1 MAANQERTLKVSFA
15 GDATNLTDVIQVVR
29 NNFEG
34 VDTVIKSVSTTLD
47 NTGKKMVANVE
58 LVAKSLEHL
67 EELKGKAAAG
77 IVSLDEKVYKKRPL
91 VVKSDEDALARREAA
106 DRAKAA
112 LLAQKEADETAKKA
126 AAARAVLS
134 TALKEQSKENVR
146 TFYEEIKSK
155 EVIAQNGAN
164 SIVAIKQR
172 EKDALL
178 AAEREYNAKV
188 MAYADRIAEGTRTEK
203 QAQADMRKSEA
214 AFERKVRSI
223 KAEAATEI
231 EIEKKKQ
238 DEIAR
243 LVKEQKATLA
253 IATARQA
260 TDPQRM
266 ALIRAE
272 VEEERAIQ
280 TRGQND
286 AYTRQL
292 EYNRKRLQAE
302 QALQQELAGIKTAQA
317 FGKFTPEEAFNKST
331 AALATYKKTL
341 QDLPSL
347 NKHVQEHQNLIVKV
361 AELIGVYRVLSTVW
375 NTSVSALKA
384 IPKIGIELE
393 ATKSILT
400 STTGSSSGMAAYLA
414 GITKEADRAGISLE
428 SARESFRNFHAS
440 TSLAGQSAEQTWK
453 MYTSLNSVITS
464 LHLST
469 DQASGV
475 FTAIAQ
481 IFNKSKVQ
489 SEELVKQLGNLLPGA
504 LAAFQKANA
513 DVYKSIPEL
522 LGAMKDGTVFAQNT
536 VEKFTSYLETRFA
549 KSFAIAADGVNANTN
564 RMNNSFTLLGEA
576 IYKANADWYNSL
588 LKTITQYTN
597 TLTGAVEGTNKL
609 STVLDLLGTAF
620 KATFVYIA
628 LSSTKTLLDRLVM
641 VAKSTETLTGA
652 LSNTK
657 TALLG
662 LAGPA
667 VLTGLSLVSTKL
679 LEIGAKQKEVY
690 EAGIK
695 SREEYE
701 RAKVKADISKPISVR
716 AEASEEVVTLQK
728 KLEESKKLLDEW
740 RLKLAKGAHVVHTG
754 EEKSIV
760 GVTPIQEAI
769 TKQTANYK
777 FFADAIIEAKTKARE
792 EIFKADKESLQRQ
805 IYVGVDISAEMGKID
820 EAYAKYTGN
829 AVEKADKMFQR
840 LHGQGLEQSA
850 KELEFYKARLKE
862 SAEAGTSGLA
872 RLSEGEAF
880 WMKNRVKELEDYRTK
895 TETVRKGMLED
906 EKRKLAESSGV
917 SKATSSQYKINL
929 QELQGAAND
938 TQAALKHIDASYK
951 NFEISISEYMSR
963 KRQAL
968 DAGLAAELKEIEQ
981 NKQLAISIGDTNKAR
996 EYDVRAKELQNKF
1009 ANERNALLDDE
1020 NTKTRELT
1028 TSLDALNDR
1037 VLKLRGA
1044 QVTDKATEELQA
1056 RINREL
1062 AAGNTNPAL
1071 QQGLQNI
1078 ETEKYLIQLKKDA
1091 ANAQAATADEYQAKM
1106 TRINILRQNGL
1117 LGELSATQQLAKL
1130 DEEHIALREKAVQ
1143 VMQKEADEMVAGG
1156 DRDAAL
1162 IKIKRYKEETENLKI
1177 TAASVGRLFEEKIG
1191 ASFERTFTGLVQ
1203 GTIRGKDAF
1212 KSFAASVV
1220 SDMIS
1225 IVAQEAR
1232 SAILQPLLKAGFSA
1246 LGGIFGGMFG
1256 GASISGDPTGAGL
1269 GVAQTV
1275 APVSPFQGTYL
1286 ANGGVMSGP
1295 GISAYSSSIV
1305 DKPTIFPFAKGTG
1318 LMGEAGPEAIMP
1330 LQRINGKLGV
1340 RAEIA
1345 QSQSQT
1351 IVHSP
1356 VFNISMAKNDD
1367 PEGVGMK
1374 LAEGYIRGI
1383 ARQEIVNSAR
1393 IGGKTGQKLAT

>member
-1 MAANQERTLKVSFA
+1 
-15 GDATNLTDVIQVVR
+15 
-29 NNFEG
+29 
-34 VDTVIKSVSTTLD
+34 
-47 NTGKKMVANVE
+47 
-58 LVAKSLEHL
+58 
-67 EELKGKAAAG
+67 
-77 IVSLDEKVYKKRPL
+77 
-91 VVKSDEDALARREAA
+91 
-106 DRAKAA
+106 
-112 LLAQKEADETAKKA
+112 
-126 AAARAVLS
+126 
-134 TALKEQSKENVR
+134 
-146 TFYEEIKSK
+146 
-155 EVIAQNGAN
+155 
-164 SIVAIKQR
+164 
-172 EKDALL
+172 
-178 AAEREYNAKV
+178 
-188 MAYADRIAEGTRTEK
+188 
-203 QAQADMRKSEA
+203 
-214 AFERKVRSI
+214 
-223 KAEAATEI
+223 
-231 EIEKKKQ
+231 
-238 DEIAR
+238 
-243 LVKEQKATLA
+243 
-253 IATARQA
+253 
-260 TDPQRM
+260 
-266 ALIRAE
+266 
-272 VEEERAIQ
+272 
-280 TRGQND
+280 
-286 AYTRQL
+286 
-292 EYNRKRLQAE
+292 
-302 QALQQELAGIKTAQA
+302 
-317 FGKFTPEEAFNKST
+317 
-331 AALATYKKTL
+331 
-341 QDLPSL
+341 
-347 NKHVQEHQNLIVKV
+347 
-361 AELIGVYRVLSTVW
+361 
-375 NTSVSALKA
+375 
-384 IPKIGIELE
+384 
-393 ATKSILT
+393 
-400 STTGSSSGMAAYLA
+400 
-414 GITKEADRAGISLE
+414 
-428 SARESFRNFHAS
+428 
-440 TSLAGQSAEQTWK
+440 
-453 MYTSLNSVITS
+453 
-464 LHLST
+464 
-469 DQASGV
+469 
-475 FTAIAQ
+475 
-481 IFNKSKVQ
+481 
-489 SEELVKQLGNLLPGA
+489 
-504 LAAFQKANA
+504 
-513 DVYKSIPEL
+513 
-522 LGAMKDGTVFAQNT
+522 
-536 VEKFTSYLETRFA
+536 
-549 KSFAIAADGVNANTN
+549 
-564 RMNNSFTLLGEA
+564 
-576 IYKANADWYNSL
+576 
-588 LKTITQYTN
+588 
-597 TLTGAVEGTNKL
+597 
-609 STVLDLLGTAF
+609 
-620 KATFVYIA
+620 
-628 LSSTKTLLDRLVM
+628 
-641 VAKSTETLTGA
+641 
-652 LSNTK
+652 
-657 TALLG
+657 
-662 LAGPA
+662 
-667 VLTGLSLVSTKL
+667 
-679 LEIGAKQKEVY
+679 
-690 EAGIK
+690 
-695 SREEYE
+695 
-701 RAKVKADISKPISVR
+701 
-716 AEASEEVVTLQK
+716 
-728 KLEESKKLLDEW
+728 
-740 RLKLAKGAHVVHTG
+740 
-754 EEKSIV
+754 
-760 GVTPIQEAI
+760 
-769 TKQTANYK
+769 
-777 FFADAIIEAKTKARE
+777 
-792 EIFKADKESLQRQ
+792 
-805 IYVGVDISAEMGKID
+805 
-820 EAYAKYTGN
+820 
-829 AVEKADKMFQR
+829 
-840 LHGQGLEQSA
+840 
-850 KELEFYKARLKE
+850 
-862 SAEAGTSGLA
+862 
-872 RLSEGEAF
+872 
-880 WMKNRVKELEDYRTK
+880 
-895 TETVRKGMLED
+895 
-906 EKRKLAESSGV
+906 
-917 SKATSSQYKINL
+917 
-929 QELQGAAND
+929 
-938 TQAALKHIDASYK
+938 
-951 NFEISISEYMSR
+951 MSR

-1232 SAILQPLLKAGFSA
+1232 STILQPLLKAGFSA